1 MLATALSIPTPFI
14 VAMFALGMLV
24 GSFLN
29 VVALRYNT
37 GRLRQALFGGGRSHC
52 FSCDKTLAWYELVP
66 VLSFL
71 AQGGRCRGC
80 KTRLSWQYPIVEVL
94 TGLLFVAAFLHEAVG
109 AHSFG
114 LLVVLVILSLLVVI
128 GIYDLRHK
136 IIPDALAY
144 TFAAL
149 ALVYSVARLLPTGPD
164 GSFSAFAALLDFH
177 AIFQAIFWLI
187 LAGPALFLPFYAL
200 WKASDGRWIGLGD
213 GKLALGMGWFL
224 GLSGG
229 ISAVVLAF
237 WLGALVAIVILAVQR
252 FGQRYSQSLSQ
263 FFGPNVAA
271 RLHMKSEIPFAPFLI
286 IGTVLVYV
294 TGVMPTDIVLFIQNL
309 F

>member
-1 MLATALSIPTPFI
+1 MLATALLIPTPFI
-14 VAMFALGMLV
+14 VAVFVLGMLV

-29 VVALRYNT
+29 VVVLRYNT

-66 VLSFL
+66 VASFL

-80 KTRLSWQYPIVEVL
+80 KCRLSWQYPLVELL
-94 TGLLFVAAFLHEAVG
+94 TGLLFVVAFLHEAVG

-114 LLVVLVILSLLVVI
+114 LLLALIILSLLVVI
-128 GIYDLRHK
+128 GVYDLRHK

-144 TFAAL
+144 AFAAF
-149 ALVYSVARLLPTGPD
+149 ALVYSLGRL
-164 GSFSAFAALLDFH
+164 FSAPSSLEYTNTL
-177 AIFQAIFWLI
+177 FQAIPWL
-187 LAGPALFLPFYAL
+187 LAAGPLLFLPFYLL
-200 WKASDGRWIGLGD
+200 WKVSGGRWIGLGD

-229 ISAVVLAF
+229 VSAVVLAF
-237 WLGALVAIVILAVQR
+237 WLGALVAVVMLAVQR
-252 FGQRYSQSLSQ
+252 FGQR
-263 FFGPNVAA
+263 FGQLLGPALGA

-286 IGTVLVYV
+286 IGTVLVYA

>member
-1 MLATALSIPTPFI
+1 
-14 VAMFALGMLV
+14 MFALGMLV

-37 GRLRQALFGGGRSHC
+37 GRLRQAIFGGGRSHC

-66 VLSFL
+66 VASFII
-71 AQGGRCRGC
+71 QGGKYRGC
-80 KTRLSWQYPIVEVL
+80 KARLSWQYPLVELL
-94 TGLLFVAAFLHEAVG
+94 TGFLFTIAFLHEAAG

-114 LLVVLVILSLLVVI
+114 LLLALIILSLLVVI
-128 GIYDLRHK
+128 GVYDLRHK
-136 IIPDALAY
+136 IIPDPLSYA
-144 TFAAL
+144 FAAF
-149 ALVYSVARLLPTGPD
+149 ALVYSLARLMPVSPTGD
-164 GSFSAFAALLDFH
+164 FMAFVAILNFH
-177 AIFQAIFWLI
+177 ALSQAVFWLL
-187 LAGPALFLPFYAL
+187 LAGPALFLPFYLL
-200 WKASDGRWIGLGD
+200 WKASRGRWIGLGD

-237 WLGALVAIVILAVQR
+237 WLGALVALVIVAM
-252 FGQRYSQSLSQ
+252 QRYGRYL
-263 FFGPNVAA
+263 GPHLGA

-286 IGTVLVYV
+286 VGTVLVYA

>member
-1 MLATALSIPTPFI
+1 MLETALSISASLI
-14 VAMFALGMLV
+14 VAMFILGTFV

-52 FSCDKTLAWYELVP
+52 FSCDKRLAWYELVP

-71 AQGGRCRGC
+71 AQGGCCRGC
-80 KTRLSWQYPIVEVL
+80 KSRLSWQYPLVELL
-94 TGLLFVAAFLHEAVG
+94 TGSLFVIAFLHEAVG

-114 LLVVLVILSLLVVI
+114 LLLALVILSLLVVI
-128 GIYDLRHK
+128 GVYDLRHK

-144 TFAAL
+144 AFAAF
-149 ALVYSVARLLPTGPD
+149 ALLYSLARLLPVSPNGDFAP
-164 GSFSAFAALLDFH
+164 FAAILNFH
-177 AIFQAIFWLI
+177 AFSQDIFWLLI
-187 LAGPALFLPFYAL
+187 AGPALFLPFYAL
-200 WKASDGRWIGLGD
+200 WKISDGRWIGLGD

-229 ISAVVLAF
+229 VSAVVLAF
-237 WLGALVAIVILAVQR
+237 WIGALVAVTILAVQR
-252 FGQRYSQSLSQ
+252 FGPSLCRFLGS
-263 FFGPNVAA
+263 NLAS
-271 RLHMKSEIPFAPFLI
+271 RLHMRSEIPFAPFLI
-286 IGTVLVYV
+286 TGTLIVYA

>member
-1 MLATALSIPTPFI
+1 MLATALLIPAPFI
-14 VAMFALGMLV
+14 IAMFALGMLV

-52 FSCDKTLAWYELVP
+52 FSCDKTLTWYELVP
-66 VLSFL
+66 VASFL

-80 KTRLSWQYPIVEVL
+80 KSRLSWQYPLVELL
-94 TGLLFVAAFLHEAVG
+94 TGFLFVIAFLHEAVG
-109 AHSFG
+109 AHSLG
-114 LLVVLVILSLLVVI
+114 LLLAMIILSLLVVI
-128 GIYDLRHK
+128 GVYDLRHK

-144 TFAAL
+144 AFAAF
-149 ALVYSVARLLPTGPD
+149 ALVYSLARLFSGP
-164 GSFSAFAALLDFH
+164 SSLDYTNTL
-177 AIFQAIFWLI
+177 FQAIPWL
-187 LAGPALFLPFYAL
+187 LAAGPLLFLPFYLL
-200 WKASDGRWIGLGD
+200 WKVSGGRWIGLGD

-237 WLGALVAIVILAVQR
+237 WLGALVAVIVLAVQR
-252 FGQRYSQSLSQ
+252 SWPQLGQ
-263 FFGPNVAA
+263 

-286 IGTVLVYV
+286 IGTVIVYA

>member
-1 MLATALSIPTPFI
+1 MLVIALSIPMSFI
-14 VAMFALGMLV
+14 IAVFILGLLV

-66 VLSFL
+66 VVSFL

-80 KTRLSWQYPIVEVL
+80 KSRLSWQYPLVELL
-94 TGLLFVAAFLHEAVG
+94 TGCLFVIAFLHEAVG

-114 LLVVLVILSLLVVI
+114 LLLALVILSLLVVI
-128 GIYDLRHK
+128 GVYDLRHK

-144 TFAAL
+144 AL
-149 ALVYSVARLLPTGPD
+149 AAIALLYSVTRLLPVSPD
-164 GSFSAFAALLDFH
+164 GGFAAFAAILDFH
-177 AIFQAIFWLI
+177 ALSQAIFWLLI
-187 LAGPALFLPFYAL
+187 AGPALFLPFYAL
-200 WKASDGRWIGLGD
+200 WKVSGGRWIGLGD

-224 GLSGG
+224 GFSGG
-229 ISAVVLAF
+229 VSAVVLAF
-237 WLGALVAIVILAVQR
+237 WLGALVAVGILVIQR
-252 FGQRYSQSLSQ
+252 CGPHLCQ
-263 FFGPNVAA
+263 FLGLNIAT
-271 RLHMKSEIPFAPFLI
+271 RWHMKSEIPFAPFLI
-286 IGTVLVYV
+286 VGTVIVYA
-294 TGVMPTDIVLFIQNL
+294 TGILPTDIVLFIQNL

>member
-1 MLATALSIPTPFI
+1 MLATALLIPTPFI
-14 VAMFALGMLV
+14 VAMFVLGMLV

-66 VLSFL
+66 VASFL
-71 AQGGRCRGC
+71 TQAGRCRGC
-80 KTRLSWQYPIVEVL
+80 KCRLSWQYPLVELL
-94 TGLLFVAAFLHEAVG
+94 TGFLFVIAFLHEAVG
-109 AHSFG
+109 AHSLG
-114 LLVVLVILSLLVVI
+114 LLLALIILSLLVVI
-128 GIYDLRHK
+128 GVYDLRHK

-144 TFAAL
+144 AFAAFG
-149 ALVYSVARLLPTGPD
+149 LVYSVARLFSGP
-164 GSFSAFAALLDFH
+164 SSLEYTNTL
-177 AIFQAIFWLI
+177 FQALPWL
-187 LAGPALFLPFYAL
+187 LAAGPLLFLPFYLL
-200 WKASDGRWIGLGD
+200 WKVSGGRWIGLGD

-229 ISAVVLAF
+229 ISAAVLGF
-237 WLGALVAIVILAVQR
+237 WLGALVAVCILAVQR
-252 FGQRYSQSLSQ
+252 AWPKLGSAL
-263 FFGPNVAA
+263 N
-271 RLHMKSEIPFAPFLI
+271 MKSEIPFAPFLI
-286 IGTVLVYV
+286 IGTILVYA